1 MYTHNWT
8 SSKYIVLILYFK
20 LFYHLILLKYSNFII
35 HAIVSKEKR
44 FILWKKKKIITNTIF
59 PKFFP
64 RVYVDSREVYSS
76 QYKHRNIERN

>member
-1 MYTHNWT
+1 MLVKQLPMFADIFNSKDRSNFQKILIHEMYTHNWT

-44 FILWKKKKIITNTIF
+44 FSL
-59 PKFFP
+59 
-64 RVYVDSREVYSS
+64 
-76 QYKHRNIERN
+76 